1 MGTTEAVPR
10 MQQIFGI
17 DLVADGGA
25 WNAFVEGWASF
36 TDWHEV
42 LPMVVNVLLAVLLM
56 LPFVYG
62 QRKLGRFHSLAR
74 IDEQK
79 ALVTFAAVSAAIAVL
94 VLRHPAMALVIFGM
108 GGLLRFRTPT
118 GSEGATG
125 RAIFAVVVG
134 LACGLSL
141 YALGVTLTILGY
153 VAMWWMEGRYTL
165 ELTIKKLS
173 PERLKESMAAYS
185 AVVAQHGGRIAG
197 TRTAAAEDQFT
208 MVLLVPRGVSLQEM
222 NESLKLDVPD
232 ELQGKMHVDQG
243 G

>member
-1 MGTTEAVPR
+1 MGTTEAVLR

-17 DLVADGGA
+17 DLVADREA

-42 LPMVVNVLLAVLLM
+42 LPLGVNMLLAVLLM
-56 LPFVYG
+56 LPFIYG
-62 QRKLGRFHSLAR
+62 QRQLGRFHSLAR

-79 ALVTFAAVSAAIAVL
+79 AYVTYAAVSAAIAVL
-94 VLRHPAMALVIFGM
+94 VLQHPAMALVIFGM

-118 GSEGATG
+118 GSEGGTG
-125 RAIFAVVVG
+125 RAVFAVVIG

-141 YALGVTLTILGY
+141 YAVAVTLTILGY
-153 VAMWWMEGRYTL
+153 VAMMWMERSSTL
-165 ELTIKKLS
+165 MLTIKKLS

-185 AVVAQHGGRIAG
+185 AVIEEHGGRIVG
-197 TRTAAAEDQFT
+197 SRTVAAEDQFT

-222 NESLKLDVPD
+222 NERLKLDVPD
-232 ELQGKMHVDQG
+232 ELQGKMQVDQG